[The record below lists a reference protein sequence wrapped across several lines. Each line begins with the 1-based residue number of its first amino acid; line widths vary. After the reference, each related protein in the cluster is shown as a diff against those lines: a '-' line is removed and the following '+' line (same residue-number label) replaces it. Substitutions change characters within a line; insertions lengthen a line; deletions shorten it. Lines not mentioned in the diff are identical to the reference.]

1 MTSIDAH
8 DEGITDPGADATGAD
23 LYRAGLA
30 YSTGQGAPLC
40 YIEAHKWFNLAALAG
55 VPEAK
60 VYRRELSELMSS
72 ADIAA
77 AQASARQWLTDAAHG
92 RSRAAA
98 KPRREAEAAPRRTR
112 VAA

>member
-1 MTSIDAH
+1 MNPTDA
-8 DEGITDPGADATGAD
+8 DAGVFEDPGADATGAD
-23 LYRAGLA
+23 LYKAGLA

-55 VPEAK
+55 VQEAK
-60 VYRRELSELMSS
+60 VYRRELAELMGPSE
-72 ADIAA
+72 IAA

-92 RSRAAA
+92 RGRTA
-98 KPRREAEAAPRRTR
+98 KRRDAEPTPARTR